1 MLRRPAVANQFYPGS
16 PAELEKMIA
25 SLLPEPTI
33 NKKPALAVMSP
44 HAGYVYS
51 GDLAAQTLGYV
62 QIPETVIILGPNHH
76 GRGAL
81 VAVSL
86 CSWDMPNGIVP
97 IDTSTAEQL
106 ISASVHIVADESA
119 HLNEHSLE
127 VQVPFL
133 QALQPKLSLVPI
145 CVSHISYQ
153 VCTEVA
159 QALSTLIGNSE
170 KSLLILAS
178 TDMSHFESRSSAS
191 RKDNIALQRIT
202 SFDPEGLYRVVL
214 KEQISMC
221 GFIPVTIALL
231 AAQNLGGRR
240 AEIIGYSDSG
250 VISGDTDRV
259 VGYAGVVIS

>member
-1 MLRRPAVANQFYPGS
+1 MLRQPAVANQFYPGS
-16 PAELEKMIA
+16 PAELEKTVA
-25 SLLPEPTI
+25 ALLADTGI
-33 NKKPALAVMSP
+33 DKKPALAVMSP
-44 HAGYVYS
+44 HAGYIYS

-62 QIPETVIILGPNHH
+62 QIPKTVIILGPNHH
-76 GRGAL
+76 GRGAP

-86 CSWDMPNGIVP
+86 CSWDMPNGIVHV
-97 IDTSTAEQL
+97 DTETAEQL
-106 ISASVHIVADESA
+106 ISASFHIVTDESA

-127 VQVPFL
+127 VQIPFL
-133 QALQPKLSLVPI
+133 QALQPELSLVPI

-153 VCTEVA
+153 VCAAVA
-159 QALSTLIGNSE
+159 QALSTIIENSE

-214 KEQISMC
+214 EEQISMC

-231 AAQNLGGRR
+231 AAQKLGGRR

-250 VISGDTDRV
+250 AISGDTERV